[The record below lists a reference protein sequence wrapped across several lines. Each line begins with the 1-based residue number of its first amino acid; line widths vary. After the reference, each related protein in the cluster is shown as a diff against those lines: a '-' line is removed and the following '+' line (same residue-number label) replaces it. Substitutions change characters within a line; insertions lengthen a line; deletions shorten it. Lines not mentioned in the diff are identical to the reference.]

1 MFPVFFHSIKVLW
14 IDFKTIKKTNLG
26 TDNCLL
32 ESLLYEVGEDVVAGT
47 GREARVAV
55 EAAVAET
62 VAKVLENLEQLLG
75 GVLVDGQHLGAIE
88 VVDNKEGWL
97 RVGLVAP
104 KQPNTESNAP
114 TCQSKI
120 RFIYLPNFSNDS
132 IHYAAISR

>member
-1 MFPVFFHSIKVLW
+1 MNFVILIFFIAFFLHVLTIIAPRFFHSIKVLW
-14 IDFKTIKKTNLG
+14 IDFFKTLKKANLG
-26 TDNCLL
+26 TDDCLL

-97 RVGLVAP
+97 RVGLITP
-104 KQPNTESNAP
+104 
-114 TCQSKI
+114 
-120 RFIYLPNFSNDS
+120 
-132 IHYAAISR
+132 